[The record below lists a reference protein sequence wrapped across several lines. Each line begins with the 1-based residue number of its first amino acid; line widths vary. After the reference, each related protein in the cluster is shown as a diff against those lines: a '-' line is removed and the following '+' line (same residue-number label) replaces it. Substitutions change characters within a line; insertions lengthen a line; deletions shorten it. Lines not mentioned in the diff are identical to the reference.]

1 MPPLT
6 PMASATDTKLP
17 LPETAAPHDRLAE
30 RSVIGALLVAPDLIA
45 EVAEHLLPE
54 DFYFPDHQAAFAAVR
69 HLFDT
74 HRPVDVVTVKSE
86 LERRG
91 ALETAGGFDALTEMA
106 ADVPGAAGAVE
117 YAQTVKDHARRRR
130 MIQVCLQG
138 IRDARTEGAA
148 VDEALAQ
155 AQQDILNISD
165 AHDRTRARPL
175 QEYLLDVCRIIY
187 AASDRQTRLSGLST
201 GLFEL
206 DDKINGLQP
215 GHLYIVAG
223 RPSMGKT
230 SLALRIAEH
239 VALEQGVPTAM
250 FSLEMAGK
258 LLTQVMLCAHCHVSM
273 QNIQK
278 GFLTTAERDK
288 LLRAAGTFENAPLYI
303 DDASDTTILQLR
315 MRARRLKAQYDIGLV
330 VIDYLQL
337 LHTGESVESRQVEIS
352 QISRQMKSMA
362 KELSVPVIGLAQLN
376 REAEKR
382 EDHKPRLA
390 DLRESGSLEQDA
402 DVVMLLFR
410 EAAYKG
416 GEEDGDN
423 IAEII
428 VAKNR
433 TGPIGSVQATFLKEF
448 MRFEPISFHYAGKVV
463 R

>member
-1 MPPLT
+1 
-6 PMASATDTKLP
+6 MAPVTDSRTP

-30 RSVIGALLVAPDLIA
+30 RSVLGALLVAPDLIA
-45 EVAEHLLPE
+45 EVADRLAPE
-54 DFYFPDHQAAFAAVR
+54 DFYFPDHQAVFAAVR

-91 ALETAGGFDALTEMA
+91 ALDLAGGFDALAEMA
-106 ADVPGAAGAVE
+106 ADVPGAAGAQE

-165 AHDRTRARPL
+165 AHDRSRARPL
-175 QEYLLDVCRIIY
+175 QEFLNDVYGYIY
-187 AASDRQTRLSGLST
+187 SASDRQKRLLGHST
-201 GLFEL
+201 GIFEL

-215 GHLYIVAG
+215 TNLYIVAG

-230 SLALRIAEH
+230 SLALRIVEH
-239 VALEQGVPTAM
+239 VALEQKVPTVL

-258 LLTQVMLCAHCHVSM
+258 LITQVMLCAHCHVSM
-273 QNIQK
+273 QKVQQ
-278 GFLTTAERDK
+278 GFLTEAEKQK
-288 LLRAAGTFENAPLYI
+288 LFNAGGSFAEAPLFI
-303 DDASDTTILQLR
+303 DDSSDTTILQLR
-315 MRARRLKAQYDIGLV
+315 MRARRLKAQYDIGLI

-337 LHTGESVESRQVEIS
+337 LHTGESVESRQVEIA
-352 QISRQMKSMA
+352 QISRQMKAMA
-362 KELSVPVIGLAQLN
+362 KELNVPVIGLAQLN

-410 EAAYKG
+410 EDAYKG
-416 GEEDGDN
+416 EGGDGDN
-423 IAEII
+423 VAEII

-433 TGPIGSVQATFLKEF
+433 TGPVGTVQATFLKEF
-448 MRFEPISFHYAGKVV
+448 MRFEPLSFHYAGKIV